1 MIAFSNACFALGFL
15 RESEHIEARKEK
27 EKKKFKFK
35 PNVAAAIGASVMA
48 LNFLFGLFF
57 MLYYVDDGE
66 DIPVAVIQGN
76 ISSVEKWRSYSVRD
90 CCDIY
95 CDLTRKAVEEN
106 GAKIVVWPETVINVQ
121 IDSAEVIKNQIS
133 ELSVEC
139 DAYIVVGTFSN
150 KTDGEGREETYNS
163 QYLFLPDGRVSETVY
178 SKRKLVPFG
187 EYMPM
192 GGLLTSVLPTISDV
206 NIMQNDLEAG
216 TDSEIFDTVYGKIG
230 GIICFD
236 SIYDSI
242 VRDSVRDGAQLIA
255 LSTNDSWYR
264 DSAAVYQHNKHA
276 VLRAVENG
284 RYLLRAA
291 NTGISSIISPTGE
304 VIKSVDAL
312 KEGYICEDIVFRNS
326 ATPYARV
333 GNVIVFFSAILM
345 GVFIAFKYTFVQH
358 DKKEDVKPV
367 NNKKKVK

>member
-1 MIAFSNACFALGFL
+1 
-15 RESEHIEARKEK
+15 
-27 EKKKFKFK
+27 
-35 PNVAAAIGASVMA
+35 
-48 LNFLFGLFF
+48 
-57 MLYYVDDGE
+57 
-66 DIPVAVIQGN
+66 
-76 ISSVEKWRSYSVRD
+76 
-90 CCDIY
+90 
-95 CDLTRKAVEEN
+95 
-106 GAKIVVWPETVINVQ
+106 
-121 IDSAEVIKNQIS
+121 
-133 ELSVEC
+133 
-139 DAYIVVGTFSN
+139 
-150 KTDGEGREETYNS
+150 
-163 QYLFLPDGRVSETVY
+163 
-178 SKRKLVPFG
+178 
-187 EYMPM
+187 MPM
-192 GGLLTSVLPTISDV
+192 GGLLTSVLPSISDV

-216 TDSEIFDTVYGKIG
+216 SDSEIFDTVYGKIG

-236 SIYDSI
+236 SIYDRI

-304 VIKSVDAL
+304 VIGSVDAL

-358 DKKEDVKPV
+358 DKKEDAKPV